1 LYTDE
6 TGYLFYDEVKR
17 KIIMATKLNKR
28 AYEHA
33 KSLIS
38 KRKCVKD
45 EKDKWSEH
53 QPSAEKENKFIEENG
68 ISEYGKW
75 YLGIEDEEDENNKG
89 HYKFPYGDFENVHR
103 CGLLA
108 AETRAGQY
116 KHDDIENAVA
126 HLHGMLDK

>member
-1 LYTDE
+1 
-6 TGYLFYDEVKR
+6 
-17 KIIMATKLNKR
+17 MATKLNKR
-28 AYEHA
+28 AFEHA
-33 KSLIS
+33 KNLIS
-38 KRKCVKD
+38 SGKFVKD
-45 EKDKWSEH
+45 EKDNWSEH
-53 QPSAEKENKFIEENG
+53 QPSADNENKFIEKNG

-89 HYKFPYGDFENVHR
+89 HYKFPYGDFEDVHR

-116 KHDDIENAVA
+116 KHTDIENAVA